1 MKIIKNMV
9 TSIEEQII
17 DKLLRRG
24 ERITYSATSNLFYE
38 GQIPVVAYL
47 ILSGNVHLT
56 KNKKIKSTI
65 GPGSLI
71 GVKELMKND
80 AVEFSAVIMPETEV
94 CFLSRSD
101 IFDIMEE
108 RSDLSE
114 HINQLLTA

>member
-1 MKIIKNMV
+1 MKVLKNMV
-9 TSIEEQII
+9 TSIEDQII
-17 DKLLRRG
+17 SELERKG

-38 GQIPVVAYL
+38 GQVPVVAYL
-47 ILSGNVHLT
+47 ILSGNVHLM
-56 KNKKIKSTI
+56 KSKKIKGTI

-80 AVEFSAVIMPETEV
+80 AVEFSAMIMPETEV

-101 IFDIMEE
+101 IFEIIDEQSE
-108 RSDLSE
+108 LSE